1 MLDFILGMRSPL
13 EWKNTHDD
21 ILILLTPICVCV
33 CVCVCVLGGGGG
45 NGRRGGWG
53 YTDTKFGILSSLQ
66 PPNIERNSDWV
77 FSISRCLVIK
87 PFINKNCHNFRTGY
101 DTDMK
106 LGALSKLEQRNA
118 MIL

>member
-21 ILILLTPICVCV
+21 ILILLTPISLCV

-45 NGRRGGWG
+45 WEEGGWG

-118 MIL
+118 MTL